1 MELINTPYRLGEKL
15 KHIEKV
21 LNLGNVNIVNMQL
34 QEGETIAEHDVD
46 ADVFIIMKTGKVV
59 FTVNGE
65 EVEMSSQNI
74 LHMNPGERHRLKAI
88 EASDL
93 LVMQVKKG

>member
-1 MELINTPYRLGEKL
+1 MELINTPYQLDEKQ

-21 LNLGNVNIVNMQL
+21 LNLGYITIVNMQL
-34 QEGETIAEHDVD
+34 QKGEVVAEHKVD
-46 ADVFIIMKTGKVV
+46 ADVLIVMKTGKVV

-65 EVEMSSQNI
+65 DVEVSPQNI
-74 LHMNPGERHRLKAI
+74 LRMDAGERHRLKAV

-93 LVMQVKKG
+93 LVMQVKQG